1 MIDLTV
7 QKHQMNREVSLDLSV
22 EQISTKEECQQ
33 VELNQLEYSNVIMF
47 ESHFLFVFGKIIL

>member
-7 QKHQMNREVSLDLSV
+7 QKYQMNREVTLDLSV